1 MEYMKSGVGFREKQ
15 QQQQHRLVMMDALL
29 DRGANCE
36 IVSLIDAAGKIT
48 LT

>member
-1 MEYMKSGVGFREKQ
+1 MNSGEAAAAAAF
-15 QQQQHRLVMMDALL
+15 RLVTMDALL